1 MSKSKTVYVCQ
12 NCGSSQPKWAGQ
24 CGQCGEWNTL
34 VEEVLEEAGAK
45 LGQRSATVPKGLKL
59 SEVAKSQNQSQR
71 VSTTIS
77 ELDRVLGGGDSGGMV
92 AGAVMLLGGAPGI
105 GKSTL
110 LTQVVMGVATGG
122 GKLNGE
128 SKSNGNSKSGG
139 DKIGA
144 APNNRQVVYVC
155 GEENPDQ
162 IYLRIKRIN
171 SNEQQKQTQTE
182 SDQKTSTKEILEN
195 NVVFLTTTNVD
206 EVVAYLQRVPT
217 VLIIIDSIQTMT
229 TTDLTGVAGSVGQVR
244 ECTDRLVRVAK
255 QTRTPLFLIGHI
267 TKEGKLAG
275 PMVLEHAVDAVLEL
289 TGDRSEEVR
298 LLRAVKNRFGAT
310 DEVGVF
316 KMGESGFESVLNPS
330 EIFLGQ
336 HDGLTSGAAVAV
348 VMEGT
353 RPLLVEVQ
361 ALAVR
366 SYLPTPRRIGRGLD
380 SNRLHILTAV
390 LEKHLGLPVSSYDV
404 FVSLTGGFV
413 TKEPAVDLAVCLAL
427 VSSITN
433 QPLPSHTA
441 CVGEVGLL
449 GEIRPVALFSRRLK
463 EAQRLGYSTV
473 IAHHQRTLRSAT
485 EAVGLPTKLIKPK
498 KGE

>member
-12 NCGSSQPKWAGQ
+12 NCGNSQPKWAGQ
-24 CGQCGEWNTL
+24 CGECGEWNTL
-34 VEEVLEEAGAK
+34 VEEVLEVAGTK
-45 LGQRSATVPKGLKL
+45 LGQRSAVVPKGLKL
-59 SEVAKSQNQSQR
+59 SEVAKSQNQTQR
-71 VSTTIS
+71 VSTTVS
-77 ELDRVLGGGDSGGMV
+77 ELDRVLGGGESGGMV

-110 LTQVVMGVATGG
+110 LTQVVMGVAA
-122 GKLNGE
+122 GE
-128 SKSNGNSKSGG
+128 GEGQ
-139 DKIGA
+139 I
-144 APNNRQVVYVC
+144 VYVC

-162 IYLRIKRIN
+162 IYLRIKRIK
-171 SNEQQKQTQTE
+171 SNAQQISGKDKGNQNT
-182 SDQKTSTKEILEN
+182 SIDQRLDEKLI
-195 NVVFLTTTNVD
+195 FLSTTNVD

-217 VLIIIDSIQTMT
+217 VLVIIDSIQTMT

-244 ECTDRLVRVAK
+244 ECTDRLVRAAK
-255 QTRTPLFLIGHI
+255 QTRTPLFLVGHI

-316 KMGESGFESVLNPS
+316 RMGEGGFESVTNPS
-330 EIFLGQ
+330 EIFLGEHEQ
-336 HDGLTSGAAVAV
+336 PTSGAAVAAI
-348 VMEGT
+348 MEGT

-390 LEKHLGLPVSSYDV
+390 LEKHLGLPLSSYDV

-427 VSSITN
+427 ISSITN

-463 EAQRLGYSTV
+463 EAQRLGYSRV
-473 IAHHQRTLRSAT
+473 ISHNERTLRSAVQ
-485 EAVGLPTKLIKPK
+485 AVGLPTKIVKPK
-498 KGE
+498 KGV

>member
-12 NCGSSQPKWAGQ
+12 NCGNSQPKWAGQ
-24 CGQCGEWNTL
+24 CGECGEWNTL
-34 VEEVLEEAGAK
+34 VEEVLEVTGTK
-45 LGQRSATVPKGLKL
+45 LGQRSAAVPKGLKL
-59 SEVAKSQNQSQR
+59 SDVSKSKNQSKR
-71 VSTTIS
+71 LSTTIS
-77 ELDRVLGGGDSGGMV
+77 ELDRVLGGGETGGMV

-110 LTQVVMGVATGG
+110 LTQVMMGVAS
-122 GKLNGE
+122 GKGE
-128 SKSNGNSKSGG
+128 G
-139 DKIGA
+139 
-144 APNNRQVVYVC
+144 QVVYVC

-162 IYLRIKRIN
+162 IYLRIKRILN
-171 SNEQQKQTQTE
+171 IEQNNNEKNKVHQNA
-182 SDQKTSTKEILEN
+182 SLSSILEE

-206 EVVAYLQRVPT
+206 EVVAYLERVST
-217 VLIIIDSIQTMT
+217 VLVIIDSIQTMT

-255 QTRTPLFLIGHI
+255 RIRTPLFLVGHI
-267 TKEGKLAG
+267 TKDGKLAG

-316 KMGESGFESVLNPS
+316 KMSEGGFESVTNPS
-330 EIFLGQ
+330 QIFLGE
-336 HDGLTSGAAVAV
+336 HDQPTSGAAVAV

-390 LEKHLGLPVSSYDV
+390 LEKHLGLPLSSYDV

-433 QPLPSHTA
+433 QPLPIQTA

-449 GEIRPVALFSRRLK
+449 GEIRPVALLGRRLK
-463 EAQRLGYSTV
+463 EAERLGYSKV
-473 IAHHQRTLRSAT
+473 ISHTQKSLQSAVQ
-485 EAVGLPTKLIKPK
+485 AVGLPTKIIKPK